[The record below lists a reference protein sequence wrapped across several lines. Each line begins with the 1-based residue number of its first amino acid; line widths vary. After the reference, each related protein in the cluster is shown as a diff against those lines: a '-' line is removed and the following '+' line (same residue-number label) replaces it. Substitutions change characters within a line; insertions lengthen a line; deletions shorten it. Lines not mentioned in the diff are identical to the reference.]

1 MNGYVL
7 VALSVVLISGM
18 LTLCEGRAAWRSYYY
33 PQTGS
38 ASSSGSL
45 AKTSYKR
52 ARSSRKSSYKNYDNQ
67 YRPSRRFYPKPTV
80 KDNYKPD
87 PTTPVTAPPDPY
99 YTTTTPSSYPDQYR
113 PTLSP
118 FAKQF
123 SQNMFHMTFKPSP
136 MKKSHRSKYSNWAYT
151 NFNRG
156 YQE

>member
-1 MNGYVL
+1 M
-7 VALSVVLISGM
+7 ALFA
-18 LTLCEGRAAWRSYYY
+18 GRAAWRSYYY

-99 YTTTTPSSYPDQYR
+99 YTTTTTPSSYPDQYR

-123 SQNMFHMTFKPSP
+123 SQNLFHMSE
-136 MKKSHRSKYSNWAYT
+136 YSDSYLLCVFACLFYFYW
-151 NFNRG
+151 FLFWFCFLVG
-156 YQE
+156 IPPEIFPI

>member
-1 MNGYVL
+1 M
-7 VALSVVLISGM
+7 ALFA
-18 LTLCEGRAAWRSYYY
+18 GRAAWRSYYY

-52 ARSSRKSSYKNYDNQ
+52 ARSSRKSPYKNYDNQ

-80 KDNYKPD
+80 QDNYTPE
-87 PTTPVTAPPDPY
+87 PTTPVTAPPNPY
-99 YTTTTPSSYPDQYR
+99 YTTTTPSSYSDQYR

-123 SQNMFHMTFKPSP
+123 SENLFRMSEYSDSSQLSFSPFCFILFVFHLFLSFGWNSAWNIPDT
-136 MKKSHRSKYSNWAYT
+136 A
-151 NFNRG
+151 
-156 YQE
+156 